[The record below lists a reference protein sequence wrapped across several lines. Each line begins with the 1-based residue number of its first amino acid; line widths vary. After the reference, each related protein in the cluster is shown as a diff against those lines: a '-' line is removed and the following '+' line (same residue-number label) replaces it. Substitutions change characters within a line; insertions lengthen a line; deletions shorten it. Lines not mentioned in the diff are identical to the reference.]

1 MFRYTLAWGNP
12 RVPCPGNRILVS
24 IDTPGSGIPAG
35 IMSLWKPGTGYAVF
49 CQPLLPHRKERRW
62 SLEAKARV
70 RRANLRRRLE
80 RKMPLFAAALYEAEI
95 AARPAYFQGQ

>member
-1 MFRYTLAWGNP
+1 MFLYTLAWGNP
-12 RVPCPGNRILVS
+12 HIPCPGAHVLVS

-95 AARPAYFQGQ
+95 AARPAYFEGQ